1 MRRDTKEFIHKFWKE
16 MQIEIKLT
24 ITYCEI
30 VIFVNDFELE
40 STYEKFHHV
49 IIESTMTTTYGT

>member
-1 MRRDTKEFIHKFWKE
+1 